1 MSASLS
7 AVSEIDT
14 ADVEMLSRLRDS
26 VASVFHGRR
35 ELIDN
40 LLVAV
45 LAGGHVLIED
55 VPGVGKSTLA
65 QALATALGCSFTRLQ
80 FTADLLPSDIIGV
93 NVYDNSTSEFQF
105 HPGPVFCNILLAD
118 EINRTPPKTQSSLLE
133 AMNEAQVS
141 VDGRLHPLPQ
151 PFLVLATQNPFE
163 SHGTFPLPES
173 QVDRFLVRLQL
184 GYPEMENERL
194 LLREAGRE
202 APVAERVLDP
212 DLVVALQKRAMAVT
226 MHAAIE
232 DFVLAILS
240 ATRTT
245 PGLALGA
252 SPRAGQALV
261 AASRARAFLASRDF
275 VAPDDVLAVVEPVLA
290 HRLLPAPS
298 PESGARGSRSP
309 VAILREILA
318 SIPVPR

>member
-7 AVSEIDT
+7 ALPAVDS
-14 ADVEMLSRLRDS
+14 ADAELIARLRAS
-26 VASVFHGRR
+26 VRTVFHGS
-35 ELIDN
+35 EQLIEE

-65 QALATALGCSFTRLQ
+65 EALATALGCSFTRLQ
-80 FTADLLPSDIIGV
+80 FTADLLPSDIVGV
-93 NVYDNSTSEFQF
+93 NIYDSAEGVFRF
-105 HPGPVFCNILLAD
+105 HPGPVFCNVLLAD

-141 VDGRLHPLPQ
+141 VDGVLHPLPQ

-173 QVDRFLVRLQL
+173 QVDRFLVRLKL
-184 GYPEMENERL
+184 GYPDAEDERL
-194 LLREAGRE
+194 VLREAGR
-202 APVAERVLDP
+202 ASPVAEQVLDP
-212 DLVVALQKRAMAVT
+212 GAVVALQKRAMAVT
-226 MHAAIE
+226 VHPNIE
-232 DFVLAILS
+232 DFVLAILR

-245 PGLALGA
+245 AGLALGA

-261 AASRARAFLASRDF
+261 AAARAHAFLCSRSF

-290 HRLLPAPS
+290 HRLVSAPS
-298 PESGARGSRSP
+298 PEAGAHGARNSLS
-309 VAILREILA
+309 ILREILA
-318 SIPVPR
+318 SIDVPR

>member
-7 AVSEIDT
+7 AIPAIDS
-14 ADVEMLSRLRDS
+14 ADAALITRLRAS
-26 VASVFHGRR
+26 VGSVFHGRP
-35 ELIDN
+35 ELIDH

-65 QALATALGCSFTRLQ
+65 EAMATALGCSFTRLQ
-80 FTADLLPSDIIGV
+80 FTADLLPSDIVGV
-93 NVYDNSTSEFQF
+93 NIYDPSKAEFRF
-105 HPGPVFCNILLAD
+105 HPGPVFCNVLLAD

-133 AMNEAQVS
+133 AMNETQVS
-141 VDGRLHPLPQ
+141 IDGTVLPLPE

-173 QVDRFLVRLQL
+173 QLDRFLIRVRL
-184 GYPEMENERL
+184 GYPEIEDERI
-194 LLREAGRE
+194 LLREAGQQR
-202 APVAERVLDP
+202 PVAEQVLDP
-212 DLVVALQKRAMAVT
+212 AAVVALQKRAMAVT
-226 MHAAIE
+226 MHSAIE
-232 DFVLAILS
+232 DFVLAILR
-240 ATRTT
+240 ATRAT

-261 AASRARAFLASRDF
+261 AAARARAFLGSRTF

-290 HRLLPAPS
+290 HRLLLAPS
-298 PESGARGSRSP
+298 PQVGAAGERTVG
-309 VAILREILA
+309 ALLAEILA
-318 SIPVPR
+318 SIPAPR